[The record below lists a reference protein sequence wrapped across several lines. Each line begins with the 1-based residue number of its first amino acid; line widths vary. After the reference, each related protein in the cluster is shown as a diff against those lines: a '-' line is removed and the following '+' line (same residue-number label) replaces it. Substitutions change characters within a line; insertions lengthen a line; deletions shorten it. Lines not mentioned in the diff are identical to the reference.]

1 MGTTKKRTIE
11 YGELHEKLLAVKEGR
26 IKEGY
31 KFGHEAIDEHIRF
44 KPRSF
49 NIILGHANVGKTSLT
64 IYLMLVLALRN
75 NTKWLIYSSEN
86 EPYSIMKKIMEYY
99 NGKTLQDLS
108 MIEFNASLT
117 FLQQYF
123 CIVDTSELMTFKSL
137 LDMAREIHKDW
148 QYDGFLIDPY
158 NSLTKDKEALAG
170 ITGHDYDYLAASKMR
185 RFCSEMNVSI
195 WLNCHAVTEALR
207 RLNKKDSL
215 YEGYPAPPLASD
227 AEGGGKWVN
236 RCDDMLTIHRYH
248 MHPTDWMYTHIHV
261 RKVKEMETGGRP
273 TSIASPIVLRSKAG
287 NVGFEVGGVDLI
299 SETRKGDQDQLKI

>member
-1 MGTTKKRTIE
+1 
-11 YGELHEKLLAVKEGR
+11 
-26 IKEGY
+26 
-31 KFGHEAIDEHIRF
+31 
-44 KPRSF
+44 
-49 NIILGHANVGKTSLT
+49 
-64 IYLMLVLALRN
+64 
-75 NTKWLIYSSEN
+75 
-86 EPYSIMKKIMEYY
+86 MEYY

-170 ITGHDYDYLAASKMR
+170 ITG
-185 RFCSEMNVSI
+185 
-195 WLNCHAVTEALR
+195 
-207 RLNKKDSL
+207 
-215 YEGYPAPPLASD
+215 
-227 AEGGGKWVN
+227 
-236 RCDDMLTIHRYH
+236 
-248 MHPTDWMYTHIHV
+248 
-261 RKVKEMETGGRP
+261 
-273 TSIASPIVLRSKAG
+273 